1 MRIVSSMK
9 PPKTVDYAPPR
20 DLASRGTASR
30 PKSAVLSGCEAI
42 DAAREMEQW
51 KPSRPEMLS
60 RLAWQVLRERGLLKI
75 PGE

>member
-1 MRIVSSMK
+1 MK
-9 PPKTVDYAPPR
+9 PPKTVVLRSSPGPR
-20 DLASRGTASR
+20 VTR
-30 PKSAVLSGCEAI
+30 PGVQVQVRCPQSLLEAL

>member
-1 MRIVSSMK
+1 MK
-9 PPKTVDYAPPR
+9 PPKTVVLRPSPGPR
-20 DLASRGTASR
+20 VTRHGVQVQVRCPQSL
-30 PKSAVLSGCEAI
+30 LEAL